1 MYVHKASRHKTTMR
15 RVDGG
20 MWPVCADTQGGQKG
34 ATPGSHERAD
44 LQRLAAAL
52 NPLSLAVAA
61 AASAPPHALPHALQG
76 NEIESASNSIE
87 LYL

>member
-1 MYVHKASRHKTTMR
+1 MYVYTASGHKTTMR

-20 MWPVCADTQGGQKG
+20 MWPVCADNQVGQKG
-34 ATPGSHERAD
+34 ATPDSHERAD

-52 NPLSLAVAA
+52 KPLGLAVAA
-61 AASAPPHALPHALQG
+61 ASVPPHALPHALQG
-76 NEIESASNSIE
+76 NEIESASNSTV

>member
-1 MYVHKASRHKTTMR
+1 MM

-20 MWPVCADTQGGQKG
+20 MWPVCADNQVGQKG
-34 ATPGSHERAD
+34 ATPGSHERGD

-52 NPLSLAVAA
+52 KPLGLVE
-61 AASAPPHALPHALQG
+61 AASAPPHALPHALQC
-76 NEIESASNSIE
+76 NEIESASNSTV